1 MKKAFTLIE
10 VIIVL
15 GIIAVITSI
24 AIPNLTSIREN
35 SKKKADVQSCEVIK
49 RTVMMLMADDTITLD
64 SNSQVKFDPK
74 TGTISGNNGLS
85 EIEQNALREALDD
98 VKAPQS
104 NKDAIYVITLEDKK
118 VIVSL
123 DNKGTVTQ

>member
-24 AIPNLTSIREN
+24 AIPNFTAIRDN

-49 RTVMMLMADDTITLD
+49 RTVMMLMADDTITLGDNTVTFNPSSNGSKVDGITD
-64 SNSQVKFDPK
+64 SSQK
-74 TGTISGNNGLS
+74 
-85 EIEQNALREALDD
+85 EALEEALDD
-98 VKAPQS
+98 VKPPQS
-104 NKDAIYVITLEDKK
+104 NKDAKYIISLKDKK
-118 VIVSL
+118 VE
-123 DNKGTVTQ
+123 VTLSDKNTRAS

>member
-24 AIPNLTSIREN
+24 AIPNFTSIRDN

-49 RTVMMLMADDTITLD
+49 RTVMMLMADDTIDMKENELINFNPKQSNVEGTGLD
-64 SNSQVKFDPK
+64 ADEK
-74 TGTISGNNGLS
+74 T
-85 EIEQNALREALDD
+85 ALKEALED
-98 VKAPQS
+98 VKEPQS
-104 NKDAIYVITLEDKK
+104 NKEDTYTIALKSKK
-118 VIVSL
+118 VKVTLTNNENI
-123 DNKGTVTQ
+123 GTQ